1 MHSYLRIYVYGME
14 VVSFRA
20 SLLLVSSVNPFW
32 MTNANSMRF
41 ETMSCSSQVKR
52 KKPKVIVISGPT
64 GVGKS
69 RFALQLAK
77 RIGGEIISADSV
89 QVYRGLDV
97 GSAKTLIGDRQDI
110 PHYLL
115 DILHPTEEYSAG
127 KYFDAAR
134 EATKDVLHRGHVP
147 IVVGGSGLY
156 LRWYLYGKP
165 DVPETSPEI
174 VSDVNLELRT
184 LQSNGDWDTAVRL
197 LLKAGDSTACNVE
210 RNDWYRIRR
219 GLEIIKAAGVPRTSF
234 PLPYDA
240 LKGQVAS
247 RITVSCS
254 DSSDAEAVNMHSS
267 LTELDYDFLCFFFS
281 VKRTDLYQRIDQR
294 CEEMLTG
301 SNGILAEASW
311 LLDMGILPNTTCAS
325 RAIGYR
331 QAMEYLFRCRQER
344 GVSSEKEFYAFL
356 SEFQTASRNFAKRQ
370 LTWFRN
376 EPLYQWL
383 DASQSLEK
391 LVNFVVDT
399 YHDSAD
405 ASLHQSLTI
414 NKINSSKELKDLERY
429 RTQNRYFVS
438 SNDCAPILEWIRLT
452 QSGKEV
458 A

>member
-1 MHSYLRIYVYGME
+1 MVYGME

-20 SLLLVSSVNPFW
+20 SLILVSRKKLFP
-32 MTNANSMRF
+32 MTNTNSMRI
-41 ETMSCSSQVKR
+41 ETVSCTSQVKR

-69 RFALQLAK
+69 RLALQLAK
-77 RIGGEIISADSV
+77 RLGGEIISADSV

-115 DILHPTEEYSAG
+115 DILHPNEEYSAG

-134 EATKDVLHRGHVP
+134 EATRDVLHRGHVP

-174 VSDVNLELRT
+174 VSDVNSELRI
-184 LQSNGDWDTAVRL
+184 LQSKGDWDTAVQL
-197 LLKAGDSTACNVE
+197 LLKAGDSTAHNLE

-234 PLPYDA
+234 PLPYDS
-240 LKGQVAS
+240 LKGQVVS

-254 DSSDAEAVNMHSS
+254 VSSDSEAETMQSF
-267 LTELDYDFLCFFFS
+267 LTELDYDFLCFFIS
-281 VKRTDLYQRIDQR
+281 IKRTDLYKRIDQR

-383 DASQSLEK
+383 NASQPLEK
-391 LVNFVVDT
+391 LVNFIVDT

-405 ASLHQSLTI
+405 ASLHQSLTV
-414 NKINSSKELKDLERY
+414 NKVNSRKESKDLERY

-452 QSGKEV
+452 QRGQEV
-458 A
+458 T

>member
-1 MHSYLRIYVYGME
+1 MVYGME

-20 SLLLVSSVNPFW
+20 SLILVSRKKLFP
-32 MTNANSMRF
+32 MTNTNSMRI
-41 ETMSCSSQVKR
+41 ETVSCTSQVKR

-69 RFALQLAK
+69 RLALQLAK
-77 RIGGEIISADSV
+77 RLGGEIISADSV

-115 DILHPTEEYSAG
+115 DILHPNEEYSAG

-134 EATKDVLHRGHVP
+134 EATRDVLHRGHVP

-174 VSDVNLELRT
+174 VSDVNSELRI
-184 LQSNGDWDTAVRL
+184 LQSKGDWDTAVQL
-197 LLKAGDSTACNVE
+197 LLKAGDSTAHNLE

-234 PLPYDA
+234 PLPYDS
-240 LKGQVAS
+240 LKGQVVS

-254 DSSDAEAVNMHSS
+254 VSSDAEAETMQSS
-267 LTELDYDFLCFFFS
+267 LTELDYDFLCFFIS
-281 VKRTDLYQRIDQR
+281 IKRTDLYKRIDQR

-344 GVSSEKEFYAFL
+344 GASSEKEFYAFL

-383 DASQSLEK
+383 NASQPLEK
-391 LVNFVVDT
+391 LVNFIVDT

-405 ASLHQSLTI
+405 ASLHQSLTV
-414 NKINSSKELKDLERY
+414 NKVSSRKESKDLERY

-452 QSGKEV
+452 QRGQEV
-458 A
+458 T

>member
-1 MHSYLRIYVYGME
+1 MVYGME

-20 SLLLVSSVNPFW
+20 SLILVSRKKLFP
-32 MTNANSMRF
+32 MTNTNSMRI
-41 ETMSCSSQVKR
+41 ETVSCTSQVKR

-69 RFALQLAK
+69 RLALQLAK
-77 RIGGEIISADSV
+77 RLGGEIISADSV

-115 DILHPTEEYSAG
+115 DILHPNEEYSAG

-134 EATKDVLHRGHVP
+134 EATRDVLHRGHVP

-174 VSDVNLELRT
+174 VSDVNSELRI
-184 LQSNGDWDTAVRL
+184 LQSKGDWDTAVQL
-197 LLKAGDSTACNVE
+197 LLKAGDSTAHNLE
-210 RNDWYRIRR
+210 RNDWYRIHR

-234 PLPYDA
+234 PLPYDS
-240 LKGQVAS
+240 LKGQVVS

-254 DSSDAEAVNMHSS
+254 VSSDAEAETMQSS
-267 LTELDYDFLCFFFS
+267 LTELDYDFLCFFIS
-281 VKRTDLYQRIDQR
+281 IKRTDLYKRIDQR

-331 QAMEYLFRCRQER
+331 QAMDYLFRCRQER

-383 DASQSLEK
+383 NASQPLEK
-391 LVNFVVDT
+391 LVNFIVDT

-405 ASLHQSLTI
+405 ASLHQSLTV
-414 NKINSSKELKDLERY
+414 NKVNSRKESKDLERY

-452 QSGKEV
+452 QRGQEV
-458 A
+458 T

>member
-1 MHSYLRIYVYGME
+1 MVYGME
-14 VVSFRA
+14 VVSLRA
-20 SLLLVSSVNPFW
+20 SLILVSRKKLFL
-32 MTNANSMRF
+32 MTNTNSMRI
-41 ETMSCSSQVKR
+41 ETVSCTSQVKR

-69 RFALQLAK
+69 RLALQLAK
-77 RIGGEIISADSV
+77 RLGGEIISADSV

-115 DILHPTEEYSAG
+115 DILHPNEEYSAG

-134 EATKDVLHRGHVP
+134 EATRDVLHRGHVP

-174 VSDVNLELRT
+174 VSDVNSELRI
-184 LQSNGDWDTAVRL
+184 LQSKGDWDTAVQL
-197 LLKAGDSTACNVE
+197 LLKAGDSTAHNLE
-210 RNDWYRIRR
+210 RNDWYRIHR

-234 PLPYDA
+234 PLPYDS
-240 LKGQVAS
+240 LKGQVIS

-254 DSSDAEAVNMHSS
+254 VSSDAEAETMQSS
-267 LTELDYDFLCFFFS
+267 LTELDYDFLCFFIS
-281 VKRTDLYQRIDQR
+281 IKRTDLYKRIDQR

-383 DASQSLEK
+383 NASQPLEK
-391 LVNFVVDT
+391 LVNFIVDT

-405 ASLHQSLTI
+405 ASLHQSLTV
-414 NKINSSKELKDLERY
+414 NKVNSRKESKDLERY

-452 QSGKEV
+452 QRGQEV
-458 A
+458 T

>member
-1 MHSYLRIYVYGME
+1 MHSYLRIYVYSME

-69 RFALQLAK
+69 KFALQLAK

-174 VSDVNLELRT
+174 VSDVNSELRT
-184 LQSNGDWDTAVRL
+184 LQSNGDWDTAVQL

-254 DSSDAEAVNMHSS
+254 DSSDAEAVNMQSS
-267 LTELDYDFLCFFFS
+267 LTELDYDFLCFFFFS
-281 VKRTDLYQRIDQR
+281 
-294 CEEMLTG
+294 
-301 SNGILAEASW
+301 
-311 LLDMGILPNTTCAS
+311 
-325 RAIGYR
+325 
-331 QAMEYLFRCRQER
+331 
-344 GVSSEKEFYAFL
+344 
-356 SEFQTASRNFAKRQ
+356 
-370 LTWFRN
+370 
-376 EPLYQWL
+376 
-383 DASQSLEK
+383 
-391 LVNFVVDT
+391 
-399 YHDSAD
+399 
-405 ASLHQSLTI
+405 
-414 NKINSSKELKDLERY
+414 
-429 RTQNRYFVS
+429 
-438 SNDCAPILEWIRLT
+438 
-452 QSGKEV
+452 
-458 A
+458 